1 MRRGIS
7 LNNKFFDLKKEKQ
20 DRMINGALK
29 VFAENSYKRAS
40 TDKIVKEASIS
51 KGLLFHYFISK
62 AGLYEFV
69 YDYSVKYMNL
79 ELSNLVNSGE
89 KDYFQV
95 RRQIEYSKLQIMK
108 NYPYMQMFLNNVSLE
123 DSVDFD
129 SSMKKKIEA
138 YNETNSLM
146 YANVDTSLFAEK
158 VDVVKLYNI
167 VDLTVEGLM
176 REAFRDNNPSPDSLY
191 KETVSYFDMLKELTY
206 KK

>member
-1 MRRGIS
+1 M
-7 LNNKFFDLKKEKQ
+7 NNKFFDLKKEKQ